1 MSPWPG
7 SYVQSLPSFSLLK
20 AAYSAL
26 PWAREV
32 LPEAPCTPGYRSNR
46 ELEEFLILLPLL
58 KCAWFLLR
66 RQNLLSEFKGFFCPS
81 ALGLK
86 TSHLHTYFLL
96 RSHWFEA
103 KG

>member
-46 ELEEFLILLPLL
+46 ELEEFLILLPLEL
-58 KCAWFLLR
+58 VLDVFLFHFY
-66 RQNLLSEFKGFFCPS
+66 LL
-81 ALGLK
+81 LGK
-86 TSHLHTYFLL
+86 
-96 RSHWFEA
+96 
-103 KG
+103 K